1 MEKGKSR
8 PNVSIR
14 INPQILLQAK
24 IEAVRAQMTLGQ
36 WLEAAI
42 QEKMRRDDTIQGVK

>member
-1 MEKGKSR
+1 MVKGKSR

-24 IEAVRAQMTLGQ
+24 IEAVKAQMTLGQ

-42 QEKMRRDDTIQGVK
+42 QEKGEKKESK

>member
-1 MEKGKSR
+1 MRNGKTR

-14 INPQILLQAK
+14 IDPQILLQAK
-24 IEAVRAQMTLGQ
+24 IEAVKTQMTLGQ

-42 QEKMRRDDTIQGVK
+42 QEKVEKKELK

>member
-1 MEKGKSR
+1 MDKGKSR

-14 INPQILLQAK
+14 IDPQILLQAK

-42 QEKMRRDDTIQGVK
+42 QEKVERKEPR

>member
-14 INPQILLQAK
+14 IDPQILLQAK
-24 IEAVRAQMTLGQ
+24 IEAVKTQMTLGQ
-36 WLEAAI
+36 WLEKAI
-42 QEKMRRDDTIQGVK
+42 QERVEGKESK

>member
-1 MEKGKSR
+1 MTKGKSR

-14 INPQILLQAK
+14 IDPQILLQAK
-24 IEAVRAQMTLGQ
+24 IEAVKAKMTLGQ

-42 QEKMRRDDTIQGVK
+42 QEKIEKK

>member
-1 MEKGKSR
+1 MDKGKSR

-14 INPQILLQAK
+14 IDPQILLQAK

-42 QEKMRRDDTIQGVK
+42 QGKVERKEPR